1 MRKFLYLYNPYS
13 GSQVGGH
20 DLDRV
25 LGTFYKR
32 GVYAVPHRLF
42 TLENDPV
49 LDALLADKEAFD
61 GVIISGGDG
70 TVGQMIDKM
79 IKSGNDTPVGIVPGG
94 TCNDFARNLMM
105 PAALMDCIEVFCDY
119 RVDHVD
125 LLKITTAEAE
135 QYICNSIAAGVFVG
149 VSHTTSPEFKK
160 VFGSLAYYIAALGEL
175 ADMKTFNITVETEKE
190 TVQTEALVFAVLNG
204 TDVGG
209 MKNLISEADIKD
221 GLMNI
226 MIVKNCNPVERAAV
240 GINLLAHKGDKNIVS
255 LNCSRC
261 KIKADREMDV
271 SLDGENGLKLPFEI
285 ENLNQKLNVIVP
297 EAFLHHGH

>member
-1 MRKFLYLYNPYS
+1 MKKYLYLYNPYS
-13 GSQVGGH
+13 GSQTGGH
-20 DLDRV
+20 ELDRI
-25 LGTFYKR
+25 LGTLYKNQI
-32 GVYAVPHRLF
+32 YTVPHRLF
-42 TLENDPV
+42 SLENDPV
-49 LDALLADKEAFD
+49 LNQLLADRDTFD
-61 GVIISGGDG
+61 AVLISGGDG

-79 IKSGNDTPVGIVPGG
+79 IKAGNDTPVGIIPSG
-94 TCNDFARNLMM
+94 TCNDFARNLKM
-105 PAALMDCIEVFCDY
+105 PTGLADCLSVFCEG
-119 RVDHVD
+119 HTAKVD
-125 LLKITTAEAE
+125 LLKINASGKE

-175 ADMKTFNITVETEKE
+175 ADMKTFHITVETEKE

-209 MKNLISEADIKD
+209 MKNLISEADIQD

-226 MIVKNCNPVERAAV
+226 MVVKNCNPVERAAV
-240 GINLLAHKGDKNIVS
+240 GINLLAHKGDKNIIS

-261 KIKADREMDV
+261 KISTDKDMDV

-285 ENLNQKLNVIVP
+285 EMLSQKLNVLVP
-297 EAFLHHGH
+297 EIFNQK